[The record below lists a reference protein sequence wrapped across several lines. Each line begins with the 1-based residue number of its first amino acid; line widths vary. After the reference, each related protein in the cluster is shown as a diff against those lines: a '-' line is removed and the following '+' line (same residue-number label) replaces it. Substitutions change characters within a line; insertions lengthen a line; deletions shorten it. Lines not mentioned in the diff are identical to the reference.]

1 MVANAVPHRA
11 SAFPIG
17 SAPGACAL
25 ARPQYDE
32 GMTKRRVTLTIDAD
46 LLDEARAAV
55 NDGDASSVS
64 AWVNQAM
71 ADKSENRRRL
81 KALGEVIADYEA
93 EFGKITPEEVAEQ
106 RRLDEIAA
114 EQVRADGVRRRS
126 QRELGA

>member
-1 MVANAVPHRA
+1 
-11 SAFPIG
+11 
-17 SAPGACAL
+17 
-25 ARPQYDE
+25 
-32 GMTKRRVTLTIDAD
+32 MTKRRVTLTIDAD

-71 ADKSENRRRL
+71 ADKSENKRRL
-81 KALGEVIADYEA
+81 KALGEAIADYEA

>member
-1 MVANAVPHRA
+1 
-11 SAFPIG
+11 
-17 SAPGACAL
+17 
-25 ARPQYDE
+25 
-32 GMTKRRVTLTIDAD
+32 MTKRRVTLTIDAD

-81 KALGEVIADYEA
+81 KALGEAIADYEA